1 MKGKVALA
9 LIALAIVIALGLPIR
24 ERTERA
30 EADLFET
37 WRGGPAQAKV
47 AAIEAY
53 FARDKVGDVLPL
65 ADILRSDARWR
76 TCPSA
81 APFAVP
87 PSAHWPAMAKT
98 LRYLREHLVP
108 AFGPG
113 ARCFGLPR
121 ACRQPLFQGRES
133 KPPPALRRARPHS
146 GAADAAL
153 RADRKSL
160 RPPCADGATPCR
172 RSRYLQ
178 RSALLHRHRR
188 LPPMGRGLSRR
199 VLAMRSLPLI
209 PGNFVAPQQRFC

>member
-108 AFGPG
+108 AFGPVRVVSGYREPAANLCFKG
-113 ARCFGLPR
+113 AKASRH
-121 ACRQPLFQGRES
+121 
-133 KPPPALRRARPHS
+133 LRF
-146 GAADAAL
+146 AAL
-153 RADRKSL
+153 D
-160 RPPCADGATPCR
+160 
-172 RSRYLQ
+172 
-178 RSALLHRHRR
+178 
-188 LPPMGRGLSRR
+188 
-199 VLAMRSLPLI
+199 LI
-209 PGNFVAPQQRFC
+209 PVRPMPRSELIENLCALHARTGQRHAVGLGIYSAARFYIDTAGYRRWDGDYRAASSPCGASR

>member
-98 LRYLREHLVP
+98 LRNLREHLVP
-108 AFGPG
+108 AFGPVRVVSGYREPAANLCFKG
-113 ARCFGLPR
+113 AKASRH
-121 ACRQPLFQGRES
+121 
-133 KPPPALRRARPHS
+133 LRF
-146 GAADAAL
+146 AAL
-153 RADRKSL
+153 DSFRCGRCRAPS
-160 RPPCADGATPCR
+160 
-172 RSRYLQ
+172 
-178 RSALLHRHRR
+178 
-188 LPPMGRGLSRR
+188 
-199 VLAMRSLPLI
+199 
-209 PGNFVAPQQRFC
+209 